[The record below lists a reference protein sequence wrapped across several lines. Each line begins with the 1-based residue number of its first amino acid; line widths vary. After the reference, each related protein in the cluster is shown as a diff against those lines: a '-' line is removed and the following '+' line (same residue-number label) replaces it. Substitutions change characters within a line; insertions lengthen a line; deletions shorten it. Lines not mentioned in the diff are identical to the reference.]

1 MGKYSKP
8 GQIDIKKVSQYK
20 RPNLQHNNAQRKAS
34 AVVLSPAARS
44 SLVQTQLVFSGSQLQ
59 TVTVNNDTN
68 SY

>member
-20 RPNLQHNNAQRKAS
+20 RPNLQQNNAQRKAS

-44 SLVQTQLVFSGSQLQ
+44 SLL
-59 TVTVNNDTN
+59 
-68 SY
+68 